1 MSETDGSPENAGR
14 RTAGQR
20 DGPGEAASGEA
31 QPRAA
36 QQRGRSRRLWLRL
49 FGLATSG
56 LLRALGATW
65 RIETIGHD
73 PQRPGPGGPA
83 RLAALFHESMVP
95 CAWLYR
101 DRRYSVAVS
110 RSRDGDLIRAS
121 LIALGYAEPARGSS
135 SRGGSTVLR
144 GLVRMLGAGTTVAVL
159 VDGPRGPARVA
170 KTGVIHL
177 ARLSGRPIQPVAFSA
192 RPALR
197 LSSWDQSLLPLPF
210 ARVVVAY
217 AEPME
222 VPSEPDLDDTQAQHL
237 ARRLEEQL
245 VALHH
250 AADGRLLGRRVAEPR
265 G

>member
-1 MSETDGSPENAGR
+1 MNETHGSPENG
-14 RTAGQR
+14 GQAS
-20 DGPGEAASGEA
+20 EAAGSGST
-31 QPRAA
+31 QPSAA
-36 QQRGRSRRLWLRL
+36 RTGGILARIGLWL

-65 RIETIGHD
+65 RVETLGHD
-73 PQRPGPGGPA
+73 PQLPRPGGPA

-121 LIALGYAEPARGSS
+121 LVALGYAEPARGSS
-135 SRGGSTVLR
+135 SRGGPAALR
-144 GLVRMLGAGTTVAVL
+144 QLVRMLAEGTTAAVL

-197 LSSWDQSLLPLPF
+197 LSSWDQSLVPLPF

-217 AEPME
+217 GEPIA
-222 VPSEPDLDDTQAQHL
+222 VGGEPELDDAAEQSL
-237 ARRLEEQL
+237 ARRLEQAL

-250 AADGRLLGRRVAEPR
+250 DADGRLLGRRVPS
-265 G
+265 